1 MKHWLY
7 TKTSYSTSSF
17 LAWVLSLAHILL
29 GMGTEGRVLTIR
41 KISFLSIHQ
50 SARLWCFQLCLWVVL
65 LFVSDLNAHNTTIR
79 SEYIDPSVVG
89 LKIESETNTRI
100 DVFQLFSHGR
110 SGELFINGQW
120 LGKEAIVHFLGSH
133 LSLLT
138 SHINIYGCNFAQGQK
153 GKAAV
158 AYLEKELG
166 ISVSA
171 STNITGID
179 GDWNLEVGKTNNV
192 IALPNYQGNLQCPL
206 GTTIGASQYAL
217 ASSGGYPAD
226 VAIGKYA
233 AGAPDGYFT
242 SAYSTGTD
250 YAVNLSYLNNFYPGD
265 EVTLTAAYNDSRID
279 GIYLDFSIDG
289 VNWQTSPLFNPPFTT
304 TLTDYTYK
312 IPTSFSGPF
321 AYIQIRG
328 NSANSYVQVDAVK
341 VTSTSCN
348 MATVNT
354 YLDNGAGGGTSKDCI
369 QNGTEPSLGTA
380 SGLFINIIKTGAV
393 VNSFPVGNPT
403 TLSNL
408 ADGSYTMI
416 ISENPL
422 DVTSKLYT
430 YTTSSASKSISVVN
444 GVITPAPLDFC
455 MQILDS
461 DSDGISDSIDL
472 DDDNDGILDTAEMT
486 SATPPT
492 CAATISGQPDFWY
505 DIDNVSPCMTCLATN
520 VDGNPWLTTNF
531 SQFSRSWISGNG
543 WTIAGGSINGAWT
556 FSTYPTT
563 IANAIANNNYFEFSY
578 TPKNYM
584 TMYDFKSF
592 SLDADVRID
601 YSTSSS
607 FTSPTTIYTGHPVA
621 PINFTNF
628 PLTTPLVMKPGVQYF
643 IRVYFANIT
652 PESARADVDT
662 WGWHWRCPTAVEYP
676 AALTTADKDTD
687 GDGIAD
693 RFDLDSDGDGCPD
706 ALEGGAN
713 LAATSLVTSS
723 IAGGNSGAGYTGT
736 STSPVVKNL
745 GNTIDAN
752 GIPTIAGT
760 GQTVGNSANKLVQSA
775 NCGTCN
781 AGTTAPSVSG
791 TTLSNTCP
799 ATTVNLSSLVTSTA
813 PSGTSLE
820 WFTDST
826 HTGTAYATPTTAAAG
841 TYYAFYYDAVNG
853 CYSPA
858 DSVTVTINSCAS
870 TSCSANL
877 ITNDNNGTF
886 GTNTT
891 TGSSNV
897 TTPPPA
903 GLYSFVYATAL
914 AAGAYGV
921 VSETGFTT
929 WNTGYWVPGRP
940 GNTTGTADDAFL
952 HYYDKGYPAVIYN
965 APFTLTSATSI
976 NYSIDFQPITNTAP
990 YATKVYVQ
998 IVNSL
1003 GTVMGTVNSPAFTAS
1018 DPVAWGTIANS
1029 VTLPAGTYT
1038 LMVINTSTNSAG
1050 LIDNIKVTTAC
1061 PVGQPD
1067 LGSIGGITGGTVI
1080 PNVTANDQV
1089 YGGADIGVNVTIAP
1103 LGTWTNGISLNT
1115 STGAVTVP
1123 PNTPVGTYT
1132 FSYNLCEIG
1141 STVNC
1146 SATPVTIN
1154 VGTTATSCGG
1164 FGGLTGPND
1173 DYDGDSVC
1181 NKNDLDDDN
1190 DGILDDVESPTCATT
1205 VSTATYPALWNANGI
1220 PLNNTPIPVVWDT
1233 YNPGSSAL
1241 PNLGMYSNV
1250 TNLYGLQWVGTDSY
1264 DIFTSNTDPI
1274 TFTVAGGDIDKTG
1287 DPTQSVYSSYASFF
1301 EYNTQTPVGATV
1313 TYTNVY
1319 DVTGKQL
1326 MNMNDI
1332 EFFSVGYGYG
1342 TIKGTPSTID
1352 PSVVSITN
1360 PTSGTFVVTKVSTND
1375 AIMWNFRTKDGSLLQ
1390 RYSGSVVGMVNDGFI
1405 PGLYRN
1411 IGCTIVKDSDGD
1423 GIADKF
1429 DLDSDNDGCTDA
1441 IEGGASFTSANLVAS
1456 TLSGGNTGATSGTFN
1471 QPVTQNLGNTVDAN
1485 GIPTIA
1491 TATGQTVGTSQNA
1504 AALDAQGNCVVTCND
1519 PTKMAANCDYDGD
1532 GVINSID
1539 IDDDNDG
1546 ILDSDESACAG
1557 TPTWLISAA
1566 QKTGITLTTDLTLAS
1581 GTIDAVLDGSNTG
1594 VSWFTNAQTIVNKS
1608 VFTIQFP
1615 TATAINQIELLK
1627 GTATVAITGT
1637 YKIQASTNGT
1647 TWTDLTGSTATPV
1660 NVLSTNFPA
1669 LDAQLFSFANAGAFK
1684 YYRIYGL
1691 TGTASSSPYLNELNF
1706 ALPCITNDKDG
1717 DGIVNMFDLDSD
1729 GDGCPDALEGGA
1741 GFASSVLTA
1750 STLAGGSTNVTTNL
1764 GNTVDAKG
1772 VPTIATATGQTIGTS
1787 EMLIF
1792 QSANCPCTDVTQ
1804 KAASCDYDGDGIV
1817 NSVDLDDDNDG
1828 ILDATEQTCTAVNSS
1843 NSNPTFSSYD
1853 YYHAGTT
1860 FTMNQ
1865 ELIDGAINTNIA
1877 QGPASIMIADSVVF
1891 RMKGVLASSGN
1902 MTFTL
1907 YNDAGQLG
1915 NDEGWRSFQYA
1926 ALLDPNGNI
1935 ISAIPF
1941 RDFGPTGSVPSV
1953 NVDTI
1958 VFSGPIANA
1967 AKLVFYEVT
1976 QRSGVSD
1983 WGLRE
1988 LTGPTTGFSP
1998 ICSDKDTDGDGIADR
2013 LDLDSDG
2020 DGCSDAL
2027 EGGAN
2032 LAATSLVTSSIAG
2045 GNSGTNYT
2053 GTSTSPV
2060 VKNLGNTVDAN
2071 GIPTIAGVGQTVGN
2085 SADKLVQSANC
2096 GTCNAGT
2103 TAPSV
2108 SATTLSNTCPATT
2121 VNLNSLVTS
2130 TAPSGA
2136 SLVWFTD
2143 STHTGTAYATPTAAT
2158 ADTFYAFYH
2167 DAVNGCYSPADSVIV
2182 TINDCTDTDGDGI
2195 LDSIDLDDDNDGIL
2209 DTVECP
2215 ALVDIPI
2222 VKNGSF
2228 DDGFN
2233 NWTTTGAWS
2242 PYPNPGEPFA
2252 YNTDDVAYYQVLR
2265 QSIDL
2270 SQALVVGGYYTFKF
2284 KTFTNGAGFVILNNY
2299 YADLDLYYNNT
2310 LFVNIKNPI
2319 GSTDAT
2325 VTASNGA
2332 TVNISSFPIT
2342 DFPNGFEFDDIIV
2355 KIPVASV
2362 PVTGNLDFYFTSNGD
2377 DIAVDGISVDKIPSA
2392 SNLCD
2397 TDGDGIANYLD
2408 LDSDGDG
2415 CPDALEGGANLAATS
2430 LVTSSIAGGN
2440 SGAGY
2445 TGTSTSPVVKNLGN
2459 TVDANGIPTI
2469 AGAGQTVGNSADK
2482 LVQSANCVT
2491 CLAGTAAPIITPTT
2505 AANTCPS
2512 ATINLATLPNTG
2524 TKPAGTTL
2532 IWSTHSTPLAA
2543 SDTLSN
2549 LTISTAGTYYA
2560 LYYDKVNNC
2569 YSPADSVVVTITNCT
2584 DFDGDGILDT
2594 VDLDDD
2600 NDGILDLVECPVLVP
2615 PTVETITGPTAFGT
2629 VTYTPS
2635 SAAVQTLSALT
2646 NGSIADAINIIPAN
2660 TGTPTVFTIPLVTP
2674 RDVNQFFLY
2683 NDAGAP
2689 GDAVANFTVKLYNA
2703 SNTLLTTLT
2712 AVGTNGVVKNQWDFP
2727 ITAKNVTKME
2737 FTTIY
2742 WWSHTNGNSQIR
2754 EIALGYYD
2762 KSCDTDGDGIANS
2775 FDLDSDNDGCS
2786 DAFEA
2791 GATTN
2796 TTPNYQ
2802 FPAASVGTN
2811 GLSSSVENNDT
2822 PSATTTYTSTYS
2834 IAINSGIKSCCPSTA
2849 PTLSGTTISNTCPA
2863 TTANLNSLVT
2873 STAPSGASLV
2883 WFTDNTHTG
2892 TAYATPTTAAAG
2904 TYYAFYFD
2912 ATNNCYSPATSGAV
2926 VTSNAC
2932 NDAPVITSTTTVN
2945 YAENGTTPA
2954 YTTTATDPN
2963 AGQTKTYSFE
2973 TGGVDNTL
2981 FTINP
2986 TTGEVSFNTSPNF
2999 ESPTDAG
3006 ADNVYNIKVKVCD
3019 NGSPVMCDTIDVA
3032 ITVTDVVECLAGT
3045 TDPSVSATN
3054 LSNTCPSVTANL
3066 NNLVTST
3073 APSGASLVWFTN
3085 SAHTGT
3091 AYATPTT
3098 AVAGTYYAFYF
3109 DATNN
3114 CYSPATS
3121 GVVVAITTCSV
3132 SCDVPKPSIIS
3143 N

>member
-65 LFVSDLNAHNTTIR
+65 LFVSDLNAHNITSR

-133 LSLLT
+133 LSLFT

-171 STNITGID
+171 STNITGKG

-242 SAYSTGTD
+242 SAYSTGTF
-250 YAVNLSYLNNFYPGD
+250 YAVQLSYLNNFYPGD

-422 DVTSKLYT
+422 DVTPKLYT
-430 YTTSSASKSISVVN
+430 YTTSSASKSISVAN

-461 DSDGISDSIDL
+461 DGDGIADSIDL
-472 DDDNDGILDTAEMT
+472 DDDNDGILDTAEMA

-492 CAATISGQPDFWY
+492 CAATITGQPDFWY

-723 IAGGNSGAGYTGT
+723 IAGGNSGAGFTGT

-760 GQTVGNSANKLVQSA
+760 GQTVGNSADKLVQSA

-781 AGTTAPSVSG
+781 AGTTAPSVSA

-799 ATTVNLSSLVTSTA
+799 ATTVNLNSLVTSTA

-903 GLYSFVYATAL
+903 GLYSFVYATSL

-921 VSETGFTT
+921 VSQTGFTT

-940 GNTTGTADDAFL
+940 GNTTGAADDAFL

-965 APFTLTSATSI
+965 APFTLTSATNI

-1080 PNVTANDQV
+1080 ANVTANDQV

-1360 PTSGTFVVTKVSTND
+1360 PTPGTFVVTKVSTND

-1504 AALDAQGNCVVTCND
+1504 VALDAQGNCVVVCND
-1519 PTKMAANCDYDGD
+1519 PTKMAATCDYDGD
-1532 GVINSID
+1532 GVI
-1539 IDDDNDG
+1539 
-1546 ILDSDESACAG
+1546 
-1557 TPTWLISAA
+1557 
-1566 QKTGITLTTDLTLAS
+1566 
-1581 GTIDAVLDGSNTG
+1581 
-1594 VSWFTNAQTIVNKS
+1594 
-1608 VFTIQFP
+1608 
-1615 TATAINQIELLK
+1615 
-1627 GTATVAITGT
+1627 
-1637 YKIQASTNGT
+1637 
-1647 TWTDLTGSTATPV
+1647 
-1660 NVLSTNFPA
+1660 
-1669 LDAQLFSFANAGAFK
+1669 
-1684 YYRIYGL
+1684 
-1691 TGTASSSPYLNELNF
+1691 
-1706 ALPCITNDKDG
+1706 
-1717 DGIVNMFDLDSD
+1717 
-1729 GDGCPDALEGGA
+1729 
-1741 GFASSVLTA
+1741 
-1750 STLAGGSTNVTTNL
+1750 
-1764 GNTVDAKG
+1764 
-1772 VPTIATATGQTIGTS
+1772 
-1787 EMLIF
+1787 
-1792 QSANCPCTDVTQ
+1792 
-1804 KAASCDYDGDGIV
+1804 

-1828 ILDATEQTCTAVNSS
+1828 ILDKVEGNCLFTSQPFTISNTNNSYVFNNSYDWNTNAPDPYATTTIPTYGLPESTSLGKMMYENAQGAYSGQIDFTNGPLIDPVIEYKNIDFSKLSFFDVNDNPVTIVPVWVNTETAINGNEISDANNSTTHPNYYDGPADTGGLPERYTES
-1843 NSNPTFSSYD
+1843 ADGYITIKGTFSSIKY
-1853 YYHAGTT
+1853 AGVP
-1860 FTMNQ
+1860 N
-1865 ELIDGAINTNIA
+1865 
-1877 QGPASIMIADSVVF
+1877 PASDGHPY
-1891 RMKGVLASSGN
+1891 R
-1902 MTFTL
+1902 
-1907 YNDAGQLG
+1907 D
-1915 NDEGWRSFQYA
+1915 GWY
-1926 ALLDPNGNI
+1926 
-1935 ISAIPF
+1935 
-1941 RDFGPTGSVPSV
+1941 V
-1953 NVDTI
+1953 NVYMY
-1958 VFSGPIANA
+1958 N
-1967 AKLVFYEVT
+1967 
-1976 QRSGVSD
+1976 
-1983 WGLRE
+1983 
-1988 LTGPTTGFSP
+1988 
-1998 ICSDKDTDGDGIADR
+1998 C
-2013 LDLDSDG
+2013 
-2020 DGCSDAL
+2020 
-2027 EGGAN
+2027 N
-2032 LAATSLVTSSIAG
+2032 L
-2045 GNSGTNYT
+2045 
-2053 GTSTSPV
+2053 P
-2060 VKNLGNTVDAN
+2060 
-2071 GIPTIAGVGQTVGN
+2071 
-2085 SADKLVQSANC
+2085 
-2096 GTCNAGT
+2096 
-2103 TAPSV
+2103 
-2108 SATTLSNTCPATT
+2108 
-2121 VNLNSLVTS
+2121 
-2130 TAPSGA
+2130 
-2136 SLVWFTD
+2136 
-2143 STHTGTAYATPTAAT
+2143 
-2158 ADTFYAFYH
+2158 
-2167 DAVNGCYSPADSVIV
+2167 
-2182 TINDCTDTDGDGI
+2182 
-2195 LDSIDLDDDNDGIL
+2195 
-2209 DTVECP
+2209 
-2215 ALVDIPI
+2215 
-2222 VKNGSF
+2222 
-2228 DDGFN
+2228 
-2233 NWTTTGAWS
+2233 
-2242 PYPNPGEPFA
+2242 
-2252 YNTDDVAYYQVLR
+2252 
-2265 QSIDL
+2265 
-2270 SQALVVGGYYTFKF
+2270 
-2284 KTFTNGAGFVILNNY
+2284 
-2299 YADLDLYYNNT
+2299 
-2310 LFVNIKNPI
+2310 
-2319 GSTDAT
+2319 
-2325 VTASNGA
+2325 
-2332 TVNISSFPIT
+2332 
-2342 DFPNGFEFDDIIV
+2342 
-2355 KIPVASV
+2355 
-2362 PVTGNLDFYFTSNGD
+2362 
-2377 DIAVDGISVDKIPSA
+2377 
-2392 SNLCD
+2392 D

-2415 CPDALEGGANLAATS
+2415 CPDALEGGANLATSS
-2430 LVTSSIAGGN
+2430 LVTSTIAGGN
-2440 SGAGY
+2440 SGTGY
-2445 TGTSTSPVVKNLGN
+2445 TGSSTSPVVKNLGN
-2459 TVDANGIPTI
+2459 TIDANGIPTI
-2469 AGAGQTVGNSADK
+2469 AGTGQTVGNSADK

-2505 AANTCPS
+2505 AASTCPS

-2524 TKPAGTTL
+2524 TQPAGTTL
-2532 IWSTHSTPLAA
+2532 IWSTHTTPLAA

-2569 YSPADSVVVTITNCT
+2569 YSPADSVIVTITNCT

-2594 VDLDDD
+2594 ADLDDD

-2689 GDAVANFTVKLYNA
+2689 GDAVANFTVKLYDAN
-2703 SNTLLTTLT
+2703 NTLLTTLT

-2863 TTANLNSLVT
+2863 TTANLSSLVT

-2883 WFTDNTHTG
+2883 WFTDNAHTG

-2912 ATNNCYSPATSGAV
+2912 ATNNCYSPATSGVV
-2926 VTSNAC
+2926 VTINAC

-2963 AGQTKTYSFE
+2963 AGQTKTYSLE
-2973 TGGVDNTL
+2973 TGGVDNAL

-3019 NGSPVMCDTIDVA
+3019 NGTPQLCDIEDVA

-3045 TDPSVSATN
+3045 TAPSVSGTT

-3073 APSGASLVWFTN
+3073 APSGTTVVWFTN
-3085 SAHTGT
+3085 NAHTGT
-3091 AYATPTT
+3091 AYSTPTM

-3121 GVVVAITTCSV
+3121 GVIVTITTCSV